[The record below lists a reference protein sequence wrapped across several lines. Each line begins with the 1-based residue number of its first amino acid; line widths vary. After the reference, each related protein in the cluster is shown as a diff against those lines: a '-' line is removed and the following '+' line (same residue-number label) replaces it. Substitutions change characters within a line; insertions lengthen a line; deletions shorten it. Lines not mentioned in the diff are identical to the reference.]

1 MSFSERAEQE
11 YIDAVKRAL
20 LFVQENLEENI
31 VPAQLAHVAG
41 FSQHH
46 FHRIFRAVTGE
57 SCMDHIRR
65 LRMEKAAHQLRNSGH
80 SVSEV
85 ALDAG
90 YTHEAFTR
98 TFQAYF
104 GVVPNLFKR
113 SLVSHMVPAAC
124 GVHFQPGGFTPLTRP
139 VAISLLVSDQLCP
152 IHRDHAAT
160 FEEKWQGVV
169 EFLTQFASA
178 VYPRRFTEKIMSTE
192 MSIDSEI
199 QTLEQELLK
208 TKQRLAEARRNR
220 PPEPVSDYTFTDW
233 NGQPVK
239 LSELFGDKD
248 DLILVHN
255 MGTGCSYCTMWAD
268 GFTGLVP
275 HLSDRASFVVAS
287 PDEPAVQKRFAEK
300 RNWNFRMVSLAGT
313 TFNQDMGFY
322 DASSDWIP
330 DMPGV
335 STFRKGADGQIFRI
349 AWSPFGPGDDFCA
362 TWPLLD
368 LLDEGAKGWEPK
380 YNY

>member
-1 MSFSERAEQE
+1 MSFSERAEQD

-20 LFVQENLEENI
+20 AFAQQRLDEVI
-31 VPAQLAHVAG
+31 VPAQLAEAAG

-65 LRMEKAAHQLRNSGH
+65 IRMERAAHQLRHSDA
-80 SVSEV
+80 SVSQV

-98 TFQAYF
+98 SFQAYF
-104 GVVPNLFKR
+104 GIVPNAFSGSR
-113 SLVSHMVPAAC
+113 VSYMVPAPC
-124 GVHFQPGGFTPLTRP
+124 GVHYHPEGFTPLTRP
-139 VAISLLVSDQLCP
+139 VSISLLLSDQLCP

-160 FEEKWQGVV
+160 FEEKWQNIV

-178 VYPRRFTEKIMSTE
+178 VYPRQFTEKIMSTQT
-192 MSIDSEI
+192 SIDTEI
-199 QTLEQELLK
+199 QALEQELLK

-220 PPEPVSDYTFTDW
+220 PAEPVNDYTFTDW
-233 NGQPVK
+233 NGSPVK

-248 DLILVHN
+248 DLILIHN

-275 HLSDRASFVVAS
+275 HLSDRAAFVVAS

-335 STFRKGADGQIFRI
+335 STFRKAADGQIYRI
-349 AWSPFGPGDDFCA
+349 AWSPFGPGDDFCV
-362 TWPLLD
+362 TWPFLD
-368 LLDEGAKGWEPK
+368 LLEGGAKGWEPK